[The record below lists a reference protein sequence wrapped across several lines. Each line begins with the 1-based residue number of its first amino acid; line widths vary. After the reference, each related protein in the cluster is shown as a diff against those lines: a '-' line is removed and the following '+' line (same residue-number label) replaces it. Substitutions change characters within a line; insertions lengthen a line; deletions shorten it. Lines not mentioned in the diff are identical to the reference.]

1 MTTIF
6 IDAKKPC
13 IWMEAGVIDFK
24 ICNKDFDCENC
35 ELDRAMTEAAA
46 QHVAWRQQADKR
58 PQAKEAQVV
67 PWEDKMRQRFGEQE
81 KCQLMKTRHCHQ
93 CSFDELLEDQFDFFL
108 APERPKVQEVFGIGV
123 PISNFLHRGHTWVA
137 LENAGR
143 VRIGL
148 DDFSQK
154 VLGPAD
160 HIRLPEVGEKIHPD
174 EVALTL
180 SRQGKEAAVLAPLD
194 GVIEAVNPLV
204 RQRPGLTHDDPY
216 GQGWLFVV
224 SPTNLKPDLEKM
236 LFGQCNVAWMEH
248 ESQRLL
254 GLLESAAG
262 VTLPS
267 GGVLID
273 DVFGAYPQLGWER
286 LVREFLHT
294 A

>member
-1 MTTIF
+1 MTNQITEG
-6 IDAKKPC
+6 KKPC

-24 ICNKDFDCENC
+24 ICNKNFDCANC
-35 ELDRAMTEAAA
+35 ELDRAMTEAATDNLA
-46 QHVAWRQQADKR
+46 RRQADQQPR
-58 PQAKEAQVV
+58 AKKANAV
-67 PWEDKMRQRFGEQE
+67 PWEEKMHQRFGEQQ

-93 CSFDELLEDQFDFFL
+93 CSFDELLEEQFDFFL
-108 APERPKVQEVFGIGV
+108 APEGPKVQEVFGITV
-123 PISNFLHRGHTWVA
+123 PTSNFLHRGHTWVA

-154 VLGPAD
+154 VFGPAAK
-160 HIRLPEVGEKIHPD
+160 IKLPDLGEEIHAD

-180 SRQGKEAAVLAPLD
+180 SRQGKQAAVLAPLD
-194 GVIEAVNPLV
+194 GVIEAVNPRV
-204 RQRPGLTHDDPY
+204 QQRPRLPHEDPY
-216 GQGWLFVV
+216 GEGWLLVV
-224 SPTNLKPDLEKM
+224 TPTNLKSDLEKM

-248 ESQRLL
+248 ESHRLL
-254 GLLESAAG
+254 GMLESMVG
-262 VTLPS
+262 VTMPS
-267 GGVLID
+267 GGMIID